1 MILRV
6 LLLFLSFMILVNLII
21 VTLCYVTN
29 QNIYAKYGK
38 EILIGFG
45 VFIMLVTALYI
56 ALALIGL
63 K

>member
-6 LLLFLSFMILVNLII
+6 LLLFLSFLIVVNLII

-29 QNIYAKYGK
+29 QNIYAKYSK

-45 VFIMLVTALYI
+45 VFVMLVTALYI

>member
-6 LLLFLSFMILVNLII
+6 LLLFLSFLILVNLII
-21 VTLCYVTN
+21 VTLCYITN

-45 VFIMLVTALYI
+45 VFVMLVTALYI